1 MRRQRPYALSLL
13 APRQDRAAH
22 QAREID
28 ARRQHRAQLTQV
40 GRDLVERPPLV
51 GEIEQGGGVTL
62 SQAGDARRFGGQLN
76 AVPNGRTGER
86 AAAAFPLYRIAAKS
100 SPGLKPQRPAG
111 LVTQFPASRNYRHLL
126 PEGLDYNT
134 LVTSARSRERSRRG
148 WLDRWRYRNTARISS
163 RRVNVSVNRPRCL

>member
-40 GRDLVERPPLV
+40 GRNFVERPPLV
-51 GEIEQGGGVTL
+51 GEVEQGGGVTL

-76 AVPNGRTGER
+76 AVPNGRTGKK
-86 AAAAFPLYRIAAKS
+86 AAAAFPLFRIAAGNRWGS
-100 SPGLKPQRPAG
+100 SPNDP
-111 LVTQFPASRNYRHLL
+111 
-126 PEGLDYNT
+126 
-134 LVTSARSRERSRRG
+134 RG
-148 WLDRWRYRNTARISS
+148 W
-163 RRVNVSVNRPRCL
+163 